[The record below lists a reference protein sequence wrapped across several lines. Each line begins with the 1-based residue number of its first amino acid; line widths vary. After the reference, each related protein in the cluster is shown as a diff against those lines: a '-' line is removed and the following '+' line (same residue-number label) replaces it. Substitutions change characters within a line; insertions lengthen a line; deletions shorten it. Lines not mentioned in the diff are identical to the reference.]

1 MASYG
6 AVPLP
11 TMIMCDAELALE
23 SITSLCVRIGSGRL
37 SPVKYAEELLGRI
50 DMLDGRL
57 RSFIRVMPDHALV
70 QARAAEIALKSGAD
84 LGILHGIPYA
94 AKDLFD
100 VKGVPTTAGT
110 HLLANNV
117 AGQDATVVRKLAAA
131 GMVLVGKTHTVQFAY
146 GAAGINHDHGTPH
159 NPWHSLPH
167 APGGSSSGS
176 AVAVAAGLVPMAL
189 GTDTGGSVR
198 VPAALCGIVGL
209 KTTVGRVSRTG
220 VYPLCWTLD
229 SVGPITRTVEDAALL
244 YQAMQGTDPSDES
257 TVGIASHDVLRG
269 LKDGVKGLRI
279 AFGET
284 LFFDDVD
291 SEVEKAVREAGQV
304 FRSLGA
310 QLSSI
315 AVPEAAAAW
324 EEKNRPLLI
333 PAEACAV
340 NRELLDHHLA
350 ELDPVIGP
358 RMLTGRTLS
367 APDYFA
373 LLRRFADLQA
383 QVQWTL
389 RDVDALLVPTTM
401 APAWPLAAIDASPES
416 YLDYNMRVHRNT
428 GLGNILNLCAVSVP
442 CGFTSTGMPIGLMIY
457 AKAFHEDMALRVAHA
472 FEQATQW
479 HTRRPDLAWM
489 ATAAGAGNS

>member
-1 MASYG
+1 MSDA
-6 AVPLP
+6 AV
-11 TMIMCDAELALE
+11 AFE
-23 SITSLCVRIGSGRL
+23 SITSLSGRIGTGRL
-37 SPVKYAEELLGRI
+37 SPVKFADELLGRI
-50 DMLDGRL
+50 DALDGRL
-57 RSFIRVMPDHALV
+57 RSFIRVMPDHALA
-70 QARAAEIALKSGAD
+70 QARAAEIALKRGAS
-84 LGILHGIPYA
+84 LGVLHGIPYA

-110 HLLANNV
+110 HLLAHNV
-117 AGQDATVVRKLAAA
+117 AVLDSTVVRKLTAA
-131 GMVLVGKTHTVQFAY
+131 GMVLLGKTHTVQFAY

-159 NPWHSLPH
+159 NPWHPIPH

-209 KTTVGRVSRTG
+209 KTTVGRISRAG
-220 VYPLCWTLD
+220 VYPLSWTLD
-229 SVGPITRTVEDAALL
+229 SVGPITRSVEDAALV
-244 YQAMQGTDPSDES
+244 YQAMQGTDTRDES
-257 TVGIASHDVLRG
+257 TAGVASHDTLRG

-284 LFFDDVD
+284 IFFDGVD
-291 SEVEKAVREAGQV
+291 REVEEAVREAGQV

-310 QLSSI
+310 QLASI
-315 AVPEAAAAW
+315 PVPEAAAAW
-324 EEKNRPLLI
+324 AEEKRPLLI

-340 NRELLDHHLA
+340 NRELLDKHLA

-373 LLRRFADLQA
+373 LLRRYAELRE

-389 RDVDALLVPTTM
+389 RDVDALIVPTTM
-401 APAWPLAAIDASPES
+401 APAWPLAEIDASSET

-428 GLGNILNLCAVSVP
+428 GIGNILNLCAVSVP
-442 CGFTSTGMPIGLMIY
+442 CGFTSGGLPIGLMIY
-457 AKAFHEDMALRVAHA
+457 AKPFHEDMALRVAYA
-472 FEQATQW
+472 YEQATQW
-479 HTRRPDLAWM
+479 HTRHPDLAWM
-489 ATAAGAGNS
+489 AAGTPKA